1 MTMDRHSYRQHI
13 SEEPDR
19 FESRPHYEDEE
30 ENLLHY
36 RQIRVLNHIALLF
49 EDDYNIFS
57 NEDIFRHHLSRSSSS
72 FVARYRQHCD
82 ATNINSIGG
91 NKDESDLHVDPQVQ
105 RPFMAT
111 LPPSLLTSP
120 SATLPSPPP
129 DVTALKRG
137 LGRPRSYSKKQLPS
151 PHPPNV
157 IDAAKRGPGDSNVL
171 PPPPSPPPSDAVVE
185 NRSTSI
191 SSIIT
196 PTVTTRARAMAQSVR
211 QIRLRVTDPSLAS
224 ASSFSNANAT
234 ATKAVNAASIQAL
247 RPVLPVTLMPNR
259 QGPGRPKGSKSRWCA
274 LLSINNS
281 RSLSSSL

>member
-30 ENLLHY
+30 NLLHY
-36 RQIRVLNHIALLF
+36 RQIRQ

-57 NEDIFRHHLSRSSSS
+57 NEDIFRHHFSRSSSS
-72 FVARYRQHCD
+72 FAARYRQHCD

-91 NKDESDLHVDPQVQ
+91 NKDESDLLVDPQVQ
-105 RPFMAT
+105 GPFMAT

-120 SATLPSPPP
+120 SATLPSPLP
-129 DVTALKRG
+129 DVAALKRG

-171 PPPPSPPPSDAVVE
+171 PLPPSPPPSDAVVAGSLFFK

-191 SSIIT
+191 SLIIT
-196 PTVTTRARAMAQSVR
+196 PTVTTRARAMAQS
-211 QIRLRVTDPSLAS
+211 IRRVQLRVTDPSLAS